1 MPVQKFSAMDPSG
14 SWNMD
19 ARDQADMWN
28 ADRGDRINMWQ
39 QNRIDQRG
47 QDDWRKDIAL
57 KQLGLSEKM
66 YTGGREDSAAERAAK
81 YGFMGEELGLRREE
95 SAANRGLQERGFGLQ
110 ERGFGLQE
118 RGFNFQE
125 EQARQL
131 AKERQED
138 RDRGVPMQNT
148 QAEIAQLQLARM
160 KQQEANRNTAGSVAT
175 YAPKGDKGR
184 EVYQQTLAMTGD
196 PMQSGMAAKQADQE
210 RSMAQARAAKQ
221 QLEAQLD
228 DFSAKDTAIIG
239 WDPTPQD
246 ATALTQRVEALR
258 MLMKEAGL
266 EDAEIDAEIH
276 GMLRGK
282 LTSGGRT
289 DWNAGQSEAL
299 LKQQGG
305 SFR

>member
-1 MPVQKFSAMDPSG
+1 MPVQKYSAMDPSG
-14 SWNMD
+14 TWQMD
-19 ARDQADMWN
+19 ARDQTAMWN

-47 QDDWRKDIAL
+47 QDDWRRDVAL

-66 YTGGREDSAAERAAK
+66 YEGGRADSAAERAAK

-95 SAANRGLQERGFGLQ
+95 SAADRAFRERGLGFQERN
-110 ERGFGLQE
+110 
-118 RGFNFQE
+118 FNFQE

-131 AKERQED
+131 AKERMED
-138 RDRGVPMQNT
+138 RARGIPMLDT
-148 QAEIAQLQLARM
+148 QAEIARMQLERM
-160 KQQEANRNTAGSVAT
+160 KQQEANRGAAAATST

-184 EVYQQTLAMTGD
+184 EVYQQTLAVSGD
-196 PMQSGMAAKQADQE
+196 PMQAGIAAKQADQE

-228 DFSAKDTAIIG
+228 DFSAKDRAIIG

-246 ATALTQRVEALR
+246 VTALNQRIEALR
-258 MLMKEAGL
+258 LLMKDAGMD
-266 EDAEIDAEIH
+266 DAEIDAEVQSI
-276 GMLRGK
+276 LRAK

-289 DWNAGQSEAL
+289 DWNAGPSEAL
-299 LKQQGG
+299 IAQQGG

>member
-19 ARDQADMWN
+19 ARDQTAMWN

-39 QNRIDQRG
+39 TNRMDQRG
-47 QDDWRKDIAL
+47 QDDWRRDVAL
-57 KQLGLSEKM
+57 KQLGLTEKM

-95 SAANRGLQERGFGLQ
+95 SAADRALR
-110 ERGFGLQE
+110 E
-118 RGFNFQE
+118 RGFNIQEKGQQFQLT
-125 EQARQL
+125 QAEQL
-131 AKERQED
+131 AKERLED
-138 RDRGVPMQNT
+138 RARGAPLLDAQS
-148 QAEIAQLQLARM
+148 QIAQLQLERM
-160 KQQEANRNTAGSVAT
+160 RQQEANRGAASGTSAYT
-175 YAPKGDKGR
+175 PKGDKGR
-184 EVYQQTLAMTGD
+184 EVYQQTMAMTGD
-196 PMQSGMAAKQADQE
+196 PMQAGIAAKQADRE

-246 ATALTQRVEALR
+246 VTALNQRVEALR
-258 MLMKEAGL
+258 ILMKEAGMDDA
-266 EDAEIDAEIH
+266 EVDAEIQSI
-276 GMLRGK
+276 LRAK

-289 DWNAGQSEAL
+289 DWNAGPSEAV

>member
-19 ARDQADMWN
+19 ARDQTAMWN

-39 QNRIDQRG
+39 QNRVDQRG
-47 QDDWRKDIAL
+47 QDDWRKEVAL
-57 KQLGLSEKM
+57 KQLGLTEQGM
-66 YTGGREDSAAERAAK
+66 NWNREDTAAERAAK

-95 SAANRGLQERGFGLQ
+95 SAADRALRERGFNLQERGQ
-110 ERGFGLQE
+110 Q
-118 RGFNFQE
+118 FQLT
-125 EQARQL
+125 QAEQL
-131 AKERQED
+131 AKERLED
-138 RDRGVPMQNT
+138 RARGAPLLDAQS
-148 QAEIAQLQLARM
+148 QIAQLQLERM
-160 KQQEANRNTAGSVAT
+160 RQQEANRGAASGTSAYT
-175 YAPKGDKGR
+175 PKGDKGR
-184 EVYQQTLAMTGD
+184 EVYQQTMAMTGD
-196 PMQSGMAAKQADQE
+196 PMQAGIAAKQADRE

-246 ATALTQRVEALR
+246 VTALNQRVEALR
-258 MLMKEAGL
+258 ILMKEAGMDDA
-266 EDAEIDAEIH
+266 EVDAEIQSI
-276 GMLRGK
+276 LRAK

-289 DWNAGQSEAL
+289 DWNAGPSEAV

>member
-19 ARDQADMWN
+19 ARDQTAMWN

-39 QNRIDQRG
+39 TNRMDQRS
-47 QDDWRKDIAL
+47 QDDWRKDVAL

-95 SAANRGLQERGFGLQ
+95 SAADRAMR

-131 AKERQED
+131 ASERLED
-138 RDRGVPMQNT
+138 RARGAPLLDT
-148 QAEIAQLQLARM
+148 QSQIAQLQLARM
-160 KQQEANRNTAGSVAT
+160 KQQEANRGAASGTSAYT
-175 YAPKGDKGR
+175 PKGDKGR

-196 PMQSGMAAKQADQE
+196 PMQSGIAAKQADQE

-228 DFSAKDTAIIG
+228 DFSAKDRAVIG

-246 ATALTQRVEALR
+246 ATALNQRVEALR
-258 MLMKEAGL
+258 LLMKEAGMDDA
-266 EDAEIDAEIH
+266 EVDAEIQSI
-276 GMLRGK
+276 LRAK

-289 DWNAGQSEAL
+289 DWNAGPSEAL

>member
-1 MPVQKFSAMDPSG
+1 
-14 SWNMD
+14 MD
-19 ARDQADMWN
+19 ARDQTAMWN

-39 QNRIDQRG
+39 TNRMDQRG
-47 QDDWRKDIAL
+47 QDDWRKDVAL
-57 KQLGLSEKM
+57 KQLGLSERM
-66 YTGGREDSAAERAAK
+66 YDGGRADSAAERAAK
-81 YGFMGEELGLRREE
+81 YGFMGEELGLRRDE

-110 ERGFGLQE
+110 ERS
-118 RGFNFQE
+118 FNFQE

-131 AKERQED
+131 ANERLED
-138 RDRGVPMQNT
+138 RNRGAPLLDT
-148 QAEIAQLQLARM
+148 QSQIAQLQLARM
-160 KQQEANRNTAGSVAT
+160 KQQEANRGSASATST

-196 PMQSGMAAKQADQE
+196 PMQSGIAAKQADQE

-228 DFSAKDTAIIG
+228 DFSAKDRAVIG

-246 ATALTQRVEALR
+246 TTALTQRIEALR
-258 MLMKEAGL
+258 LLMKDAGMD
-266 EDAEIDAEIH
+266 DAEIDAEVQGI
-276 GMLRGK
+276 LRAK

-289 DWNAGQSEAL
+289 DWNAGPSEAL

>member
-1 MPVQKFSAMDPSG
+1 MPVQKFSAMDPGG

-19 ARDQADMWN
+19 ARDQAAMWN
-28 ADRGDRINMWQ
+28 ADRGDRINMFQ
-39 QNRIDQRG
+39 QNRVDQRG
-47 QDDWRKDIAL
+47 QDDWRKEVAL
-57 KQLGLSEKM
+57 KQLGLAEQGM
-66 YTGGREDSAAERAAK
+66 NWNREDTAAERAAK
-81 YGFMGEELGLRREE
+81 YGYMGDELGLRREE
-95 SAANRGLQERGFGLQ
+95 SAASRGLQ

-125 EQARQL
+125 EQARQM
-131 AKERQED
+131 AKERGED
-138 RDRGVPMQNT
+138 RARNAPLLDT
-148 QAEIAQLQLARM
+148 QSQIAQLNLARM
-160 KQQEANRNTAGSVAT
+160 KQQEANRGSASATST

-196 PMQSGMAAKQADQE
+196 PMQSGIAAKQADQE

-228 DFSAKDTAIIG
+228 DFSAKDTAMIG

-246 ATALTQRVEALR
+246 ATALNQRVEALR
-258 MLMKEAGL
+258 MLMKDAGM
-266 EDAEIDAEIH
+266 EDSEIDAEIQ
-276 GMLRGK
+276 GILRAK

-289 DWNAGQSEAL
+289 DWNAGPSEAL